1 MPADANVS
9 ETAER
14 RWLKAVNE
22 YYDHTNFDY
31 KKVWHRGTSLAYH
44 FGYYS
49 DDIHEHEH
57 ALTNANHVLAGIAGI
72 KHGDRVLDA
81 GCGLGGSSFWLA
93 ANRSAQVVGITPV
106 QRHVLAAG
114 EIARHRSLDDQ
125 VSFHEADYA
134 NTSFQNDSFDVV
146 WALESVCHAVS
157 KAAFYREAARLL
169 RPGGRL
175 VVAEYVRASRHL
187 GAEADS
193 LVREWLD
200 GWSIPDIDTAEEHL
214 VAAKRAGFADAQLDD
229 YTKTTH
235 RSLRRLYKLACLAR
249 PIDLI
254 LFGLGLRSATQHG
267 NVVASLRQYQLL
279 RKGVWFYGILSG
291 TKQ

>member
-1 MPADANVS
+1 M
-9 ETAER
+9 
-14 RWLKAVNE
+14 
-22 YYDHTNFDY
+22 
-31 KKVWHRGTSLAYH
+31 
-44 FGYYS
+44 
-49 DDIHEHEH
+49 
-57 ALTNANHVLAGIAGI
+57 
-72 KHGDRVLDA
+72 
-81 GCGLGGSSFWLA
+81 
-93 ANRSAQVVGITPV
+93 
-106 QRHVLAAG
+106 
-114 EIARHRSLDDQ
+114 
-125 VSFHEADYA
+125 
-134 NTSFQNDSFDVV
+134 V